1 MAGSNSSGILMNEID
16 RLRYLQAMGVDAY
29 VSRGQLPGA
38 AISKRLVLVAD
49 RGQQAEPAESPSAAA
64 KPSAPPTAVIPQL
77 DVVRDKALTPPA
89 SARRQI
95 AAPPVRF
102 SLAAVFAGG
111 IAWVESLGDR
121 PLAREQ
127 VQLIQGMAR
136 AVHGTSATPKVAQ
149 FDWPIHNNPQL
160 DQGESAARAGVLAF
174 LLRHIEEQKC
184 RGLVVLGE
192 DAALYVDAGGLGA
205 MSLVTTLSTLQMLEQ
220 PASKRQVWADLQ
232 PLVLRA

>member
-1 MAGSNSSGILMNEID
+1 MNEID

-29 VSRGQLPGA
+29 VSRGQLAGA
-38 AISKRLVLVAD
+38 LPSQRLVLVPVITPEAK
-49 RGQQAEPAESPSAAA
+49 QQEPAPSASR
-64 KPSAPPTAVIPQL
+64 PEPMPGL
-77 DVVRDKALTPPA
+77 DVGGANPAPAASSRPPR
-89 SARRQI
+89 SKII
-95 AAPPVRF
+95 APTVRF

-111 IAWVESLGDR
+111 IGWVESLAGR

-136 AVHGTSATPKVAQ
+136 AVRGKADTPKVAQ

-160 DQGESAARAGVLAF
+160 DQGEAAARAGVLAF

-192 DAALYVDAGGLGA
+192 DAATYVDADGLGDL
-205 MSLVTTLSTLQMLEQ
+205 SRVCTLSTLQMIEQ
-220 PASKRQVWADLQ
+220 PAGKRQVWSDLQ